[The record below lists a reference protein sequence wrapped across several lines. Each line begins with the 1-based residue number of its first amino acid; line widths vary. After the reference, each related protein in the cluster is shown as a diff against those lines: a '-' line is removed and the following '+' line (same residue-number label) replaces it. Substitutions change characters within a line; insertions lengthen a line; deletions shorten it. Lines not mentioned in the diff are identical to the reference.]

1 MKPADAP
8 SIHQCPVIGAHTAP
22 RIRTHAAI
30 GAWWHALAIDLGLVI
45 GAFPALA
52 VGRIGSIRAAAIVGA
67 LGEGLARGA
76 DATVARLANRATRAG
91 ALLVLGVALRR
102 AILRL
107 RGAGSADTELLPAA
121 IVPAVPAKCAR
132 FVHRPIAPKSR

>member
-1 MKPADAP
+1 MTPADAP
-8 SIHQCPVIGAHTAP
+8 SIHQCPLIGAHTAP
-22 RIRTHAAI
+22 RIRTHAAL
-30 GAWWHALAIDLGLVI
+30 GAWGH
-45 GAFPALA
+45 ALA

-107 RGAGSADTELLPAA
+107 RGARGA
-121 IVPAVPAKCAR
+121 
-132 FVHRPIAPKSR
+132 